1 VVRWQLNSDWISKIK
16 RTKRRKR
23 DEKDEFGS
31 FATCVFGG
39 HGLFPDNGSI
49 SYRQQYGHIL
59 RCRASVYAGV
69 GWLPLLPVRVQAQVG
84 MVRRLRL

>member
-39 HGLFPDNGSI
+39 HGLLPDNGSI
-49 SYRQQYGHIL
+49 SYRQQYGHINK
-59 RCRASVYAGV
+59 G
-69 GWLPLLPVRVQAQVG
+69 PLGEQSSIIGL
-84 MVRRLRL
+84 LSFF